1 MALLLVAVA
10 LAVSGA
16 SAGSSEAETNANP
29 IRKVV
34 TLLQAMQKKGTEEG
48 EKEKELF
55 DKFMCYCKG
64 GQSDLGAAIS
74 AAESKVPAVGSDIET
89 SEAKLVQTKED
100 LKQAQTDRAAAKES
114 MAEAAALMEKEAA
127 SFAATKSELDTN
139 IAAIKKA
146 VTALEKGM
154 SGGFLQ
160 TDAAQVLLKLVQGKQ
175 DMIDMDR
182 QELVAF
188 LSGSSGESAGYAPQ
202 GGEITGIVKEIG
214 DTMQKSLDEA
224 TAAEGESVKGFEAMM
239 VAKNKEVEALTG
251 SIESKTKQIG
261 ELGVAIV
268 QMKEDLSDTQA
279 ALMADK
285 EFLQELD
292 GSCETKGKEWEERSK
307 TRGEELVALAD
318 TIKVLNDD
326 DALDLFKK
334 TLPGASSSFI
344 QITSGAERNRA
355 RALDVLRAARR
366 GAGKDS
372 VLDLV
377 MLALNGKK
385 GSGQGKGTFDKVL
398 QMIDQ
403 MTEVL
408 KTEQLDDE
416 NKKEYCNGQ
425 FDVADDKK
433 KAIERMFS
441 EEENAL
447 EEVTEAIAT
456 LTEDIKS
463 LEKGINAL
471 DKSVVEATEQR
482 KAENIEYKDLM
493 ASDSAAK
500 DLLNFAKN
508 RLNKFYNPKMHVAP
522 PKQEL
527 SEEDRIAVN
536 MGGTP
541 PPTDAPGGIA
551 GTGVAVLAQ
560 VSAHVAVARKEAP
573 APPPGTWAA
582 YSSKSEESTGVIGM
596 IDLLIKDLDK
606 EMTEASTDEKN
617 SQADY
622 EKTMV
627 ESSAKRAADAKLL
640 AQKGSAK
647 ADAEAAL
654 EGHKERKADA
664 GKELLATEKYISSLH
679 AECDWLIQYYDVRK
693 EARAGEVDS
702 LQKAKAILSG
712 ADYSLLQKSLRGGR

>member
-1 MALLLVAVA
+1 MARLAMALLLVA

-34 TLLQAMQKKGTEEG
+34 TLLQAMQKKVTEEG

-100 LKQAQTDRAAAKES
+100 LKSAQTDRAAAKQA
-114 MAEAAALMEKEAA
+114 MDEASAIREKEAA

-139 IAAIKKA
+139 IAALNKA
-146 VTALEKGM
+146 VAALEKGM
-154 SGGFLQ
+154 TGGFLQ
-160 TDAAQVLLKLVQGKQ
+160 TDAAQLLRRLVAKKS

-188 LSGSSGESAGYAPQ
+188 LSGSSGESADYAPQ

-239 VAKNKEVEALTG
+239 VAKNKEVEARTG

-344 QITSGAERNRA
+344 QITSGADRNRA

-403 MTEVL
+403 MIEVL

-433 KAIERMFS
+433 KAIERMLS

-447 EEVTEAIAT
+447 EEVTEAVAT
-456 LTEDIKS
+456 LTEDIES

-527 SEEDRIAVN
+527 SEEDGIAVN
-536 MGGTP
+536 M
-541 PPTDAPGGIA
+541 GIA

-606 EMTEASTDEKN
+606 EMTEAETEEKN

-664 GKELLATEKYISSLH
+664 GKELMATEKYISSLH